1 VARWRGRCLGR
12 GWPVGEAGVTELSRP
27 EKKRR
32 RRSEE
37 DKTDRGEG
45 SQVRGE
51 KKHASHGRLIT

>member
-12 GWPVGEAGVTELSRP
+12 GWPVGEARVTELSRP

-37 DKTDRGEG
+37 DKAEVKA
-45 SQVRGE
+45 VR
-51 KKHASHGRLIT
+51 